1 MAASSVKLPPSAAK
15 SCLDK
20 PQPVLSESQDVF
32 LSTPCLQPAQ
42 NLAST
47 VPDGDASA
55 RSLDS
60 DSTNRL
66 TGFLEAITSYDN
78 YKEANLEAI
87 PNQGL
92 YALSSAHSKS
102 GAEVTAQD
110 VKSATT
116 PPAEGSKASAKSPPP
131 PPPHPPTLTL
141 QSSPPARP
149 LSLSRPLP
157 LPLCNTSAHLLL

>member
-1 MAASSVKLPPSAAK
+1 MKLLLMAAKT
-15 SCLDK
+15 CLDK
-20 PQPVLSESQDVF
+20 PQPVLPESQDVV
-32 LSTPCLQPAQ
+32 LSTPGLQPAQ

-55 RSLDS
+55 RSFDS
-60 DSTNRL
+60 DSTNRFP
-66 TGFLEAITSYDN
+66 GY
-78 YKEANLEAI
+78 LEAI

-116 PPAEGSKASAKSPPP
+116 PPAEGSKASAK
-131 PPPHPPTLTL
+131 
-141 QSSPPARP
+141 
-149 LSLSRPLP
+149 
-157 LPLCNTSAHLLL
+157 